1 MYVIIFWGGD
11 NMSFSS
17 RLKELRIEKNTS
29 QKQVAKD
36 LGISITTISQ
46 YESDSRFPNEDMLKR
61 LCRYYQISSDY
72 LLELTDAKHAPLS
85 KEEAKKKMMM
95 SKQMDFIC
103 DLIDMIQPNN
113 SKENSDNEN

>member
-1 MYVIIFWGGD
+1 MAIIIFWGGD
-11 NMSFSS
+11 NMSFGS

-61 LCRYYQISSDY
+61 LCRYYQISSGY

>member
-1 MYVIIFWGGD
+1 MKICSKDFVDIIKY
-11 NMSFSS
+11 
-17 RLKELRIEKNTS
+17 LL
-29 QKQVAKD
+29 
-36 LGISITTISQ
+36 TT
-46 YESDSRFPNEDMLKR
+46 F
-61 LCRYYQISSDY
+61 
-72 LLELTDAKHAPLS
+72 LELTDAKHAPLS